1 MSKVMLISPSRN
13 YPMGNEQYPSGA
25 LLLLG
30 TMLKQHGHEVRVI
43 HMVADRK
50 TTEDIRKDIATFHP
64 DIVGFTVTTYQ
75 TKMTKVLSAMVK
87 SENEEITTVA
97 GGAHPSALKGEFLK
111 DFPNIDV
118 SVYGEGEMAVMSLA
132 NNLRLSSTKGICY
145 RTNGNGNVIVNPP
158 GNRIMELDVLPMPNK
173 NLIDFGRYAGLFPV
187 GRRPCMF
194 IMSSRGCPYSC
205 LPSSEHVLL
214 TDGSTKSIAD
224 IRLQDEVVS
233 MDKSGHLTTSC
244 VVASR
249 RTPARSDIMRISTE
263 DGDNLKCTSDHRVL
277 TSNGWKEAIKLK
289 VGDLVVKQR
298 KIQTD
303 ERWYSSIGIH
313 AQSSTTSDNTP
324 LCSNRAREGNSP
336 TTTLKEQSYEKSSHL
351 GKESSGTTIQRGSTR
366 ACTPENATEQPNE
379 TTRNTGQGQRQHGSL
394 QQDSRRPL
402 TQIARERKNCS
413 SCEDDRATKSGQR
426 ENEEEQPYESKSV
439 SGQGGTLSATEISV
453 QPKELSGEMVSKES
467 RTKPDRSYARRAI
480 APTRIQICR
489 RREVLD
495 WSMPEWEVS
504 QPRLS
509 LAERTEQDSSTLQFG
524 FLAQPTNCK
533 RCRDDDRLRDA
544 RLESICNHR
553 EYAEDP
559 PRNNK
564 STASMVVFSAITSI
578 TTCNTED
585 VFDIETYPYH
595 NFIASGFVVHNCSF
609 CSKSVFG
616 SRLQQRS
623 PENIVEEIGLLYRY
637 WGVREVHFGDDT
649 FNANLGWAHRLLDLV
664 VAKGYNKK
672 LVFRVALRV
681 NKKIINADLLRHLK
695 EAGVWFIY
703 YGVESGNQKMLD
715 RMHKGITIEE
725 VKRAFKM
732 THDFG
737 IRTEAFFIVGLPGET
752 VQTIQDSRDLYKEI
766 KPWWGGFS
774 KAMPFPDT
782 ALTREVTEKGHLLC
796 GDYDQLNPSRMVVRT
811 DEMTAEELDR
821 WADKL
826 NKMTRMGKLLKVRQ
840 MRYLVTDQLK
850 SVISEKIWTKPGGSI

>member
-1 MSKVMLISPSRN
+1 MSRVMLVSPSRN

-30 TMLKQHGHEVRVI
+30 TMLSHRGHEVKVI

-50 TTEDIRKDIATFHP
+50 NTEDIRKDIATLHP

-75 TKMTKVLSAMVK
+75 TKMTKILSAMVK
-87 SENEEITTVA
+87 SENDEITTIA
-97 GGAHPSALKGEFLK
+97 GGSHPSALKGEFLK

-118 SVYGEGEMAVMSLA
+118 AVYGEGEMAMLSLA

-145 RTNGNGNVIVNPP
+145 RTNGNGAVTVNPP
-158 GNRIMELDVLPMPNK
+158 GDRILELDVLPMPDK
-173 NLIDFGRYAGLFPV
+173 RLIDFKRYAGLFPV

-194 IMSSRGCPYSC
+194 IMSSRGCPY
-205 LPSSEHVLL
+205 
-214 TDGSTKSIAD
+214 
-224 IRLQDEVVS
+224 
-233 MDKSGHLTTSC
+233 
-244 VVASR
+244 
-249 RTPARSDIMRISTE
+249 
-263 DGDNLKCTSDHRVL
+263 
-277 TSNGWKEAIKLK
+277 
-289 VGDLVVKQR
+289 
-298 KIQTD
+298 
-303 ERWYSSIGIH
+303 
-313 AQSSTTSDNTP
+313 
-324 LCSNRAREGNSP
+324 
-336 TTTLKEQSYEKSSHL
+336 
-351 GKESSGTTIQRGSTR
+351 
-366 ACTPENATEQPNE
+366 
-379 TTRNTGQGQRQHGSL
+379 
-394 QQDSRRPL
+394 
-402 TQIARERKNCS
+402 
-413 SCEDDRATKSGQR
+413 
-426 ENEEEQPYESKSV
+426 
-439 SGQGGTLSATEISV
+439 
-453 QPKELSGEMVSKES
+453 
-467 RTKPDRSYARRAI
+467 
-480 APTRIQICR
+480 
-489 RREVLD
+489 
-495 WSMPEWEVS
+495 
-504 QPRLS
+504 
-509 LAERTEQDSSTLQFG
+509 
-524 FLAQPTNCK
+524 
-533 RCRDDDRLRDA
+533 
-544 RLESICNHR
+544 
-553 EYAEDP
+553 
-559 PRNNK
+559 
-564 STASMVVFSAITSI
+564 
-578 TTCNTED
+578 
-585 VFDIETYPYH
+585 
-595 NFIASGFVVHNCSF
+595 NCSF

-782 ALTREVTEKGHLLC
+782 TLTREVTEKGHLLC

-811 DEMTAEELDR
+811 DEMSAEELDR
-821 WADKL
+821 WADRL
-826 NKMTRMGKLLKVRQ
+826 NKMTRMGKMLKVRQ

-850 SVISEKIWTKPGGSI
+850 SVVSEKIWTKPGGSI